1 MLRLWYA
8 VIKAFPDAIGL
19 IRKGHE
25 AKKHPELHSVEENY
39 NTLLYYIKVLQRKAH
54 ITTIVTGVEYLPKE
68 GSYVMFPNHQGKY
81 DGIGLIG
88 AHEKPCTVV
97 IDAKRSRFPIVDEF
111 ITMIGGFRLDRT
123 SMRSQFEGMSEIVD
137 EIKAGR
143 RFIVFPEGVYHR
155 NHNNVLAFRPGAFKS
170 AIRAKCP
177 IVPVALVDSY
187 KVFEINSIKPVQTQ
201 VHFLKPITYE
211 EYKDMTSQQI
221 ADKVKEAIVEKIVS
235 VVS

>member
-1 MLRLWYA
+1 MLRIWYA
-8 VIKAFPDAIGL
+8 IIKAFPDALGL
-19 IRKGHE
+19 IRKGRE
-25 AKKHPELHSVEENY
+25 AKKHPERHSVEENY
-39 NTLLYYIKVLQRKAH
+39 NVLLHYIEVLQKKAY
-54 ITTIVTGVEYLPKE
+54 ITTIVSGTENLPAE

-88 AHEKPCTVV
+88 AHKKPCTVV

-111 ITMIGGFRLDRT
+111 ITLIGGFRLDRT
-123 SMRSQFEGMSEIVD
+123 SMRSQFEGMSTIVD

-143 RFIVFPEGVYHR
+143 RFIVFPEGMYR
-155 NHNNVLAFRPGAFKS
+155 KNHNNVLEFRPGAFKS

-187 KVFEINSIKPVQTQ
+187 KVFEYNSIKPVQSQ
-201 VHFLKPITYE
+201 VHFLKPLYYE
-211 EYKDMTSQQI
+211 DYKDLTSQQI
-221 ADKVKEAIVEKIVS
+221 ADKVREAIVEKIVS

>member
-1 MLRLWYA
+1 MLRIFYA
-8 VIKAFPDAIGL
+8 IVKDFPDVIAL
-19 IRKGHE
+19 IRKGHD
-25 AKKHPELHSVEENY
+25 AKRHPERHSTEEDY
-39 NTLLYYIKVLQRKAH
+39 KTLLHYIGVLQKTAH
-54 ITTIVTGVEYLPKE
+54 ITTIVTGTENLPQE

-97 IDAKRSRFPIVDEF
+97 IDAKRSRFPIVSEF
-111 ITMIGGFRLDRT
+111 ITLIHGFRLDRT
-123 SMRSQFEGMSEIVD
+123 SMRSQFEGMSAIVD
-137 EIKAGR
+137 EIRAGK
-143 RFIVFPEGVYHR
+143 RFIVFPEGIYHK

-187 KVFEINSIKPVQTQ
+187 KVFEFNSIKPVQSQ
-201 VHFLKPITYE
+201 VHFLKPITYD

-221 ADKVKEAIVEKIVS
+221 ADKVREAIVEKIVS